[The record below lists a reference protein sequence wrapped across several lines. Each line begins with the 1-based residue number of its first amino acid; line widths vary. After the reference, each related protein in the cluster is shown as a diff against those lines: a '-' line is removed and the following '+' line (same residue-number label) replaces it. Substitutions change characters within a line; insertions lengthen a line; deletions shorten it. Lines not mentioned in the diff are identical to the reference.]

1 MKVTDK
7 EKQLMAFIK
16 RFSEIKK
23 GGVIFTGNTLGLS
36 KISNVNRAGTL
47 GSIGAFTSL
56 NSSLKVNDFPSG
68 TTLNFAQ
75 NGSSADLLLP
85 AGSDILYAELVW
97 GGLFRSTANNI
108 SSQINNSILFTTP
121 VQSQSI
127 SPDTVTAQTYN
138 ISVSG
143 TTLGFYSR
151 SQNVTNMVRLAGAG
165 TYSVQGVPA
174 LIEALDNRTND
185 TNHAGWTLAVVYA
198 NQLENFR
205 SLNLWV
211 GGEVV
216 SPDVGV
222 TNIVLSGFQTPD
234 VASPEGKLFV
244 SSQEGDAVISGDQM
258 LFSSDGINYSNL
270 FGPNNPLNNFFASQ
284 INNSSGLINTSGTF
298 GLRNSNAQTGTNISA
313 GRQGYDITA
322 VDLTGKLSPLQNTA
336 YIKFT
341 SNGDLYLPNCLAI
354 QIENGV
360 NPSLLVTKTVDKS
373 FAIIGDELTY
383 VSLVKND
390 GSLILFDIIFKDTI
404 PAGSEFVEQSVL
416 IDGIAYP
423 SYDPSVGFLLPNI
436 IPGGS
441 VIVSF
446 KVKVI

>member
-1 MKVTDK
+1 
-7 EKQLMAFIK
+7 MAFIK

-151 SQNVTNMVRLAGAG
+151 SQDVTNLVRLAGAG

-185 TNHAGWTLAVVYA
+185 TNHAG
-198 NQLENFR
+198 
-205 SLNLWV
+205 
-211 GGEVV
+211 
-216 SPDVGV
+216 
-222 TNIVLSGFQTPD
+222 
-234 VASPEGKLFV
+234 
-244 SSQEGDAVISGDQM
+244 
-258 LFSSDGINYSNL
+258 
-270 FGPNNPLNNFFASQ
+270 
-284 INNSSGLINTSGTF
+284 
-298 GLRNSNAQTGTNISA
+298 
-313 GRQGYDITA
+313 
-322 VDLTGKLSPLQNTA
+322 
-336 YIKFT
+336 
-341 SNGDLYLPNCLAI
+341 
-354 QIENGV
+354 
-360 NPSLLVTKTVDKS
+360 
-373 FAIIGDELTY
+373 
-383 VSLVKND
+383 
-390 GSLILFDIIFKDTI
+390 
-404 PAGSEFVEQSVL
+404 
-416 IDGIAYP
+416 
-423 SYDPSVGFLLPNI
+423 
-436 IPGGS
+436 
-441 VIVSF
+441 
-446 KVKVI
+446 

>member
-1 MKVTDK
+1 
-7 EKQLMAFIK
+7 MAFIK

-23 GGVIFTGNTLGLS
+23 GGIVFTGNTLGLS
-36 KISNVNRAGTL
+36 KLSNANRAGL
-47 GSIGAFTSL
+47 QGSIGAFTSL
-56 NSSLKVNDFPSG
+56 NTSLKVNDFPSG
-68 TTLNFAQ
+68 TTLNYTQ
-75 NGSSADLLLP
+75 NGSSSILLLP
-85 AGSDILYAELVW
+85 AGSEVLYAELVW

-108 SSQINNSILFTTP
+108 SSQLNNAIVFTSPLQT
-121 VQSQSI
+121 QTI
-127 SPDTVTAQTYN
+127 SPDLSTAQTYN
-138 ISVSG
+138 INVSG
-143 TTLGFYSR
+143 ITLGFYSR
-151 SQNVTNMVRLAGAG
+151 SQNVTNMVRSAGAG

-185 TNHAGWTLAVVYA
+185 TNHAGWTLAVVYS

-222 TNIVLSGFQTPD
+222 TNVVLSGFQTPD
-234 VASPEGKLFV
+234 VVSPEGKLFV

-258 LFSSDGINYSNL
+258 LFSSDGVTFKNL

-284 INNSSGLINTSGTF
+284 INNSSGLIDTTGTF

-322 VDLTGKLSPLQNTA
+322 VDLTGKLSPLQTTA
-336 YIKFT
+336 YIRFT

-360 NPSLLVTKTVDKS
+360 NPSLSVTKTVDKS
-373 FAIIGDELTY
+373 FAIVGDVLTY

-390 GSLILFDIIFKDTI
+390 GSLVLYNVNFEDAI
-404 PAGSEFVEQSVL
+404 PTGTEFVEQSVL
-416 IDGIAYP
+416 IDGVSYP
-423 SYDPSVGFLLPNI
+423 SYNPSAGFLLPNI
-436 IPGGS
+436 IPGAS